1 MGGAAVAEK
10 IIRQGIGIMGGDGD
24 ILDSG
29 ILKPV
34 QDKSLE
40 IKLMVILLG
49 AVSEEGLMFRVHG
62 YEFLPELRPDLVIFL
77 GDTGADGG
85 RDGGSVGTLIT
96 HHFNGVFKDTT

>member
-34 QDKSLE
+34 QNISG
-40 IKLMVILLG
+40 ICTV
-49 AVSEEGLMFRVHG
+49 EGLAQMSAALDKAVIGTTQYR
-62 YEFLPELRPDLVIFL
+62 FLSENVQRAEKCV
-77 GDTGADGG
+77 TA
-85 RDGGSVGTLIT
+85 
-96 HHFNGVFKDTT
+96 KMKK